1 MGAETLCGGGRL
13 TLLPGWSRGW
23 SRQRGMDTRTVLR
36 MAGLVAVL
44 VCLILLV
51 VGVDFENGI
60 ATPLDCGSV
69 LASEKGWNGE
79 RISGCSGPLDGRLTL
94 SLVVGAVGVAAFF
107 GASQI
112 KKREDD

>member
-1 MGAETLCGGGRL
+1 
-13 TLLPGWSRGW
+13 
-23 SRQRGMDTRTVLR
+23 

-69 LASEKGWNGE
+69 LASEKQWDGE
-79 RISGCSGPLDGRLTL
+79 VRNSCSGPLNGRLTL

-107 GASQI
+107 GSTQI
-112 KKREDD
+112 NKREDD